1 VWVLPSDKIRTKGL
15 TLKGVAE
22 ANRVY
27 MEHLRKL
34 FMTKNN
40 ILNQNISKAAIYR
53 IPSINTKNGS

>member
-40 ILNQNISKAAIYR
+40 ILNQNISKAAIY
-53 IPSINTKNGS
+53 